1 MNDIKPTIK
10 RKKRKVDLKAKLDT
24 QFSLFIR
31 ARDAMPSGYAPCISC
46 GKIHFWR
53 DLQCGHYMS
62 RRYMST
68 RFDEDNCHAQCVA
81 CNMFNQGNIQGYRR
95 GLLDKIGESRIDLV
109 EIKAMNSIRKY
120 SDFEYKELAKYYKL
134 RTEKLRKEKGI

>member
-1 MNDIKPTIK
+1 MIVK

-31 ARDAMPSGYAPCISC
+31 ARDAMPNGYAKCISC

-53 DLQCGHYMS
+53 ELQCGHYMS

-95 GLLDKIGESRIDLV
+95 GLLEKIGEKRINLI
-109 EIKAMNSIRKY
+109 ELKAMNSIRKY
-120 SDFEYKELAKYYKL
+120 SDLEYKELTKYYKL

>member
-1 MNDIKPTIK
+1 MIVK
-10 RKKRKVDLKAKLDT
+10 RKKRKVDLRAKLDT

-31 ARDAMPSGYAPCISC
+31 ARDAMPNGYAKCISC

-53 DLQCGHYMS
+53 ELQCGHYMS

-95 GLLDKIGESRIDLV
+95 GLLEKIGEKRINLI
-109 EIKAMNSIRKY
+109 ELKAMNSIRKY
-120 SDFEYKELAKYYKL
+120 SDLEYKELTKYYKL

>member
-1 MNDIKPTIK
+1 MPS
-10 RKKRKVDLKAKLDT
+10 DT

-31 ARDAMPSGYAPCISC
+31 ARDAMPNGYAKCISC

-53 DLQCGHYMS
+53 ELQCGHYMS

-95 GLLDKIGESRIDLV
+95 GLLEKIGEKRINLV
-109 EIKAMNSIRKY
+109 ELKAMNSIRKY
-120 SDFEYKELAKYYKL
+120 SDLEYIELTKYYKL

>member
-1 MNDIKPTIK
+1 MKTKPTTK
-10 RKKRKVDLKAKLDT
+10 RKKRKVNLMAKLDT

-31 ARDAMPSGYAPCISC
+31 ARDAMSNGYAKCISC
-46 GKIHFWR
+46 SKVHFWR

-62 RRYMST
+62 RRYMAT

-95 GLLDKIGESRIDLV
+95 GLLEKIGEKRIDLV
-109 EIKAMNSIRKY
+109 EIKAMNTIRKY
-120 SDFEYKELAKYYKL
+120 SDLEYKELTKYYKL

>member
-1 MNDIKPTIK
+1 MIVK
-10 RKKRKVDLKAKLDT
+10 RKKRKVDLRAKLDT

-31 ARDAMPSGYAPCISC
+31 ARDAKPNGYAKCISC

-53 DLQCGHYMS
+53 ELQCGHYMS

-95 GLLDKIGESRIDLV
+95 GLLEKIGEKRINLV
-109 EIKAMNSIRKY
+109 ELKAMNSIRKY
-120 SDFEYKELAKYYKL
+120 SDLEYIELTKYYKL

>member
-1 MNDIKPTIK
+1 MIVK
-10 RKKRKVDLKAKLDT
+10 RKKRKVDLRAKLDT

-31 ARDAMPSGYAPCISC
+31 ARDAMPNGYAKCISC

-53 DLQCGHYMS
+53 ELQCGHYMS

-95 GLLDKIGESRIDLV
+95 GLLEKIGEKRINLIEV
-109 EIKAMNSIRKY
+109 KAMSMTRQY
-120 SDFEYKELAKYYKL
+120 SDLEYKELIKYYKL

>member
-1 MNDIKPTIK
+1 MIVK

-31 ARDAMPSGYAPCISC
+31 ARDAMPNGYAKCISC

-53 DLQCGHYMS
+53 ELQCGHYMS

-95 GLLDKIGESRIDLV
+95 GLLEKIGEKRINLI
-109 EIKAMNSIRKY
+109 ELKAMNSIRKY
-120 SDFEYKELAKYYKL
+120 SDLEYIELTKYYKL

>member
-1 MNDIKPTIK
+1 MSVK
-10 RKKRKVDLKAKLDT
+10 RKKRKVDLRAKLDT

-31 ARDAMPSGYAPCISC
+31 ARDAMPNGYAKCISC

-53 DLQCGHYMS
+53 ELQCGHYMS

-95 GLLDKIGESRIDLV
+95 GLLEKIGEKRINLV
-109 EIKAMNSIRKY
+109 ELKAMNSIRKY
-120 SDFEYKELAKYYKL
+120 SDLEYKELTKYYKL

>member
-1 MNDIKPTIK
+1 MKTKPITK
-10 RKKRKVDLKAKLDT
+10 RKKRKVDLRAKLDT

-31 ARDAMPSGYAPCISC
+31 ARDAMPNGYAKCISC

-53 DLQCGHYMS
+53 ELQCGHYMS

-95 GLLDKIGESRIDLV
+95 GLLEKIGEKRINLI
-109 EIKAMNSIRKY
+109 ELKAMNSIRKY
-120 SDFEYKELAKYYKL
+120 SDLEYKELTKYYKL